1 MGRTTV
7 RQYDGTAGEPEPV
20 GIERF
25 EDLISWQ
32 EARKLVK
39 LVYAL
44 TDKPRFKKDYELQRQ
59 TRAAAVSGM
68 GNVAE
73 AHRRFTFE
81 DKRHFYEIAHG
92 SIEEL
97 QSHSTSPEIKN
108 TYHRTSSKRRMSAP
122 VLRVNSSTG
131 RLVT

>member
-1 MGRTTV
+1 M
-7 RQYDGTAGEPEPV
+7 
-20 GIERF
+20 
-25 EDLISWQ
+25 
-32 EARKLVK
+32 K

-73 AHRRFTFE
+73 AHGRFTFE

-97 QSHSTSPEIKN
+97 QSHLYVAGDQEYISPDEFQVAYESAGLVGKLVNGSIGNLNKQIN
-108 TYHRTSSKRRMSAP
+108 FRR
-122 VLRVNSSTG
+122 RDRGKG
-131 RLVT
+131 R